1 MEYQYH
7 IFSPYRVCQLGAHVD
22 HQHGLVTGFAI
33 DKGVDLWFNVREDS
47 TVKLTSR
54 TFEGD
59 VEFEIDKPSQVKEH
73 HWGDYARGAKFALRK
88 RFELKRGIKGVIQ
101 GSLPV
106 GGLSSSAAVLI
117 AYVMAFA
124 KANDVTLQPFEV
136 VKIASEAEREYIG
149 LNNGLLDQACIALSK
164 KNQLLF
170 LDCDSNEYRV
180 IPFGRVTNTNNTNLT
195 NLKDSNN
202 SVDSCSELPFEI
214 GIFFSGLTRSLVN
227 SDYNLRVYECKTA
240 AWNMLAYTDQPLKTF
255 DKTFLRDIPKATFEK
270 TRIAMPARFARR
282 AEHFYSE
289 YRRVRQGVTAWETG
303 NLKLFGKLSFD
314 SCESSIHNYECGSP
328 ELIAIYEIM
337 RQLPGVYGGRFSGAG
352 FKGACIA
359 LVDPAYKDEIQKV
372 LTEKYLEQ
380 FPEYE
385 KTFQV
390 FWVKPDDGAR
400 FVNEHES
407 HE

>member
-1 MEYQYH
+1 MMDYKYH
-7 IFSPYRVCQLGAHVD
+7 IFSPYRVCPLGAHVD

-33 DKGVDLWFNVREDS
+33 DKGVDLWFTPSEDGRVHLES
-47 TVKLTSR
+47 M
-54 TFEGD
+54 TFEGVVDFD
-59 VEFEIDKPSQVKEH
+59 VTQGTLVKEK
-73 HWGDYARGAKFALRK
+73 HWGDYARGAKYALKKRFALRY
-88 RFELKRGIKGVIQ
+88 GIEGVIK

-124 KANDVTLQPFEV
+124 KANNIELEPMEV

-149 LNNGLLDQACIALSK
+149 LNNGILDQACIALGK
-164 KNQLLF
+164 KDGLLF
-170 LDCDSNEYRV
+170 LDCDSNEYR
-180 IPFGRVTNTNNTNLT
+180 IIKRNP
-195 NLKDSNN
+195 KMP
-202 SVDSCSELPFEI
+202 EFEI

-240 AWNMLAYTDQPLKTF
+240 AWNVLAYTDQPLKTF

-270 TRIAMPARFARR
+270 CRIAMPARFARR

-289 YRRVRQGVTAWETG
+289 YRRVRQGVTAWESG

-328 ELIAIYEIM
+328 ELIAIYDIM
-337 RQLPGVYGGRFSGAG
+337 KTLPGIYGGRFSGAG
-352 FKGACIA
+352 FKGACVAI
-359 LVDPAYKDEIQKV
+359 VDPKCKEDIERE
-372 LTEKYLEQ
+372 LTKKYLEQ

-385 KTFQV
+385 ETFKV
-390 FWVKPDDGAR
+390 FFVKPDDGAR
-400 FVNEHES
+400 EVDLKN
-407 HE
+407 